1 MVQDIIIRQAVPEDA
16 EGVCRVVRE
25 AFIAN
30 VAPENS
36 REGAEF
42 FLRVQSAAYFGGK
55 IPEFI
60 SAYVA
65 EKSGEIIGVIAIGRK
80 LSTFFILPEHQR
92 SGLGKR
98 LLSIAVADWAA
109 KTSEAVL
116 LVNSSPNALE
126 ACKKMGFVPAGKE
139 DLANNV
145 RFFPMQADVKSL
157 IR

>member
-1 MVQDIIIRQAVPEDA
+1 MQNITVRKAVSEDA

-30 VAPENS
+30 IAPENS
-36 REGAEF
+36 REGAAF
-42 FLRVQSAAYFGGK
+42 FLRVQSAAYFGKK
-55 IPEFI
+55 IPEYV

-109 KTSEAVL
+109 KTSEAIL
-116 LVNSSPNALE
+116 SVNSSPNAVE
-126 ACKKMGFVPAGKE
+126 AYKKMGFVPAGKE

-145 RFFPMQADVKSL
+145 RFFPMQAHVEDL
-157 IR
+157 IL

>member
-1 MVQDIIIRQAVPEDA
+1 MGQNITIRRAVPDDA
-16 EGVCRVVRE
+16 GGVCRVVHE
-25 AFIAN
+25 SFTAD

-36 REGAEF
+36 REGVEF
-42 FLRVQSAAYFGGK
+42 FLRVQSAAYFGKK
-55 IPEFI
+55 IPEFV

-65 EKSGEIIGVIAIGRK
+65 EKKGEIIGVIAIGRK
-80 LSTFFILPEHQR
+80 LSTFFVLPGQQR

-98 LLSIAVADWAA
+98 LLSIAVKDWAA

-116 LVNSSPNALE
+116 SVNSSPNAVE
-126 ACKKMGFVPAGKE
+126 AYKKLGFVPAGKE

-145 RFFPMQADVKSL
+145 RFFPMQAEVKNL

>member
-1 MVQDIIIRQAVPEDA
+1 MQSITIRKAGTEDA
-16 EGVCRVVRE
+16 EGVCRVVRG

-36 REGAEF
+36 REGTEF
-42 FLRVQSAAYFGGK
+42 FLRVQSAAYFGKK

-98 LLSIAVADWAA
+98 LLSIAVTDWAA
-109 KTSEAVL
+109 KTSEAIL
-116 LVNSSPNALE
+116 SVNSSPNAVE
-126 ACKKMGFVPAGKE
+126 AYKKLGFVPAGKE
-139 DLANNV
+139 DIANNV
-145 RFFPMQADVKSL
+145 RFFPMHAEVKSL
-157 IR
+157 IS